1 MSLYVSIDESYSV
14 YKLSG
19 LDSVVRSCDGYTLQD
34 GRKVTKKIAQKEL
47 KSGSFNIY
55 DYEQDDLEEAKE
67 NGSVRGIE
75 WTQKIQTI

>member
-19 LDSVVRSCDGYTLQD
+19 LDSVVRNCDGYTLQD
-34 GRKVTKKIAQKEL
+34 GRKVTKKIAQKDL

-55 DYEQDDLEEAKE
+55 DYEQDGKRIWFREDAIC
-67 NGSVRGIE
+67 RFD
-75 WTQKIQTI
+75 